1 VRNKFY
7 KFCKSE
13 FCHKYHKYHGIRVLA
28 SSAISKLVKKVSS
41 TESFLDKKY
50 TRQNTVL
57 SEEMLAR
64 LVHSPHKSLAQSA
77 KQVHV
82 MRTTV
87 WRATK
92 RLNLWP
98 YKITKVHATEEGDCK

>member
-1 VRNKFY
+1 
-7 KFCKSE
+7 
-13 FCHKYHKYHGIRVLA
+13 
-28 SSAISKLVKKVSS
+28 
-41 TESFLDKKY
+41 
-50 TRQNTVL
+50 VL
-57 SEEMLAR
+57 SEEMLDDIRAR
-64 LVHSPHKSLAQSA
+64 LEHSPHKSLARSA

-98 YKITKVHATEEGDCK
+98 YKITKVHAIEEGASEHFCNWFCGQYMTVFLTQNLHFSVMKLGSI